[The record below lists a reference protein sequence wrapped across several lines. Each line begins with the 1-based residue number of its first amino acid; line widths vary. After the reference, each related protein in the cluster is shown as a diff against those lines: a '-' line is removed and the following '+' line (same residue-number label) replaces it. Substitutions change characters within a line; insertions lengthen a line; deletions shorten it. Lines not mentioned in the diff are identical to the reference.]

1 MDVIHE
7 SPPHKT
13 TYVTISKDEYE
24 SMKTTLA
31 VLEDDE
37 LMEQIRESK
46 KAIKEGKT
54 KSLEQFM
61 KEQGVI

>member
-1 MDVIHE
+1 
-7 SPPHKT
+7 
-13 TYVTISKDEYE
+13 
-24 SMKTTLA
+24 MKTTLA